1 MQSRDWCFTLN
12 NPIEDEIASIYGAE
26 HGSFGGGVK
35 YLVAGMEGMGPDCT
49 PHIQGF
55 VQWNS
60 PKTLEKCKAVLDRAH
75 WEKRRGSPT
84 QAAEY
89 CKKEGDFFEV
99 GECGLTR
106 EENMKLSNQE
116 RWALA
121 KEGKFVD
128 LPPEHYQTYKKIF
141 MENIVVEDRNELDNL
156 WIVGPPGLRLPLHPR
171 PSAPRLLLRL
181 ISPTERSRR

>member
-12 NPIEDEIASIYGAE
+12 NPMEDEIASIYGAE

-55 VQWNS
+55 VQWNG

-156 WIVGPPGLRLPLHPR
+156 WIVGPSGCGKSRYVRTNYPEYFSKPINKWWDGL
-171 PSAPRLLLRL
+171 S
-181 ISPTERSRR
+181 